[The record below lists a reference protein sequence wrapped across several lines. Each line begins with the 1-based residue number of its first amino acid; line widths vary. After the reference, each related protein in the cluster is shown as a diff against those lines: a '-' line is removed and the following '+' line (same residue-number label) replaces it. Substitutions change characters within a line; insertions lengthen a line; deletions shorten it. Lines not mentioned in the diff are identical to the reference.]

1 MWSGQIKKENSNC
14 NMPHNWA
21 DLLSLICL
29 SWQILTWM
37 ILGVSEK
44 KDMSEACA
52 RFISW
57 TQFGPLGLFGPL
69 NAKQNLSLM
78 VFVAEHLTILLSM
91 RSSRVAWKNT
101 RLEPA
106 NGPKSSKNRPA
117 AKNKAVLRG
126 PCQLAG
132 FKMIDDPRGSK
143 FPRWSKLGSEDSL
156 LAKLTRAV
164 TGLAARRL

>member
-1 MWSGQIKKENSNC
+1 MTFFILHHFPGFFPFLPLCLPIVTPRCAFPLCLPLCLQGRRLKREQLLTPVVSMGFRQRARAFKASRASGQIKKENSNC

-69 NAKQNLSLM
+69 NAKQNLSYIIICIYIYNL
-78 VFVAEHLTILLSM
+78 FP
-91 RSSRVAWKNT
+91 
-101 RLEPA
+101 PA
-106 NGPKSSKNRPA
+106 G
-117 AKNKAVLRG
+117 L
-126 PCQLAG
+126 
-132 FKMIDDPRGSK
+132 
-143 FPRWSKLGSEDSL
+143 WKLG
-156 LAKLTRAV
+156 RPPNF
-164 TGLAARRL
+164 